1 MRTSNTT
8 ALRVK
13 YLGASNTQGS
23 RLSITQL
30 NNRKHCIINY
40 DYRFD
45 TMGQI
50 ENTLKHCPC
59 VRGWNIIIDNTQN
72 DSYLVGLTFHNKH
85 AFDDVIMEIKAI
97 N

>member
-1 MRTSNTT
+1 MRTPNTT

-23 RLSITQL
+23 RLSIAQL
-30 NNRKHCIINY
+30 NNRKRCIISY

-50 ENTLKHCPC
+50 EDTLKHCPS
-59 VRGWNIIIDNTQN
+59 VKDWYIIIDNTQN
-72 DSYLVGLTFHNKH
+72 DSYLVGLTFHNNSF
-85 AFDDVIMEIKAI
+85 ADLIMEIKAI